1 MGAMGARHLGID
13 VTAHIKV
20 PGTWVLMFRLISKK
34 VPGIGTGSDDS
45 DDLCEW
51 PVSHKRPRIVRIV

>member
-1 MGAMGARHLGID
+1 MGATFTIAPLPE
-13 VTAHIKV
+13 KV

-34 VPGIGTGSDDS
+34 VPGIGAGSDDF

-51 PVSHKRPRIVRIV
+51 PVSCKRPRIVRIV